1 MTKISS
7 ITLKATLILFLSA
20 LLSSQLH
27 AQPSMTLHY
36 DKPAEYF
43 EEALVI
49 GNGTMGAII
58 YGGTEKDVISLNDI
72 TLWTGEPD
80 RTVTTPD
87 AYKSIPEIR
96 ALLDKEDYKG
106 ADRAQKKIQ
115 GCRQ

>member
-1 MTKISS
+1 MTKISP

-27 AQPSMTLHY
+27 ARPSMTLRY

-72 TLWTGEPD
+72 TL
-80 RTVTTPD
+80 
-87 AYKSIPEIR
+87 
-96 ALLDKEDYKG
+96 
-106 ADRAQKKIQ
+106 
-115 GCRQ
+115 